1 MKRFRGTRFLVI
13 VFAVLFLLS
22 SCSGGKNAEKP
33 ELDEHTNSTYYA
45 EIQYEEKTNLMELI
59 MKDGVLILGDNL
71 EWLMSKQDFL
81 SNTYRSD
88 VLDPDSDN
96 YEEHRNNEMPNGMIS
111 LSPPTAVQ
119 IKDLDFT
126 ATTTYMFDVDEA
138 LVTVAYRAQ
147 YSSEEIDMYS
157 QLLEDLIQTVNEN
170 EQLRIG
176 AQTFQ
181 NVSDVDLMETPI
193 TIQWDSLDGET
204 FFRMSSE
211 HFQGHLILGLIVSLN
226 DTM

>member
-22 SCSGGKNAEKP
+22 SCSGGKNAGKS

-59 MKDGVLILGDNL
+59 MKDGVLIPGDNL

-111 LSPPTAVQ
+111 LSPPTVVQ

-126 ATTTYMFDVDEA
+126 ATTTYMFDVDEE

-170 EQLRIG
+170 EQLQIG

-211 HFQGHLILGLIVSLN
+211 HFQGHLILGLIVSMN
-226 DTM
+226 DAM